1 MSSHPSRAFPKFESY
16 GMPETVAFRGWKAQ
30 DAIEWF
36 HGIGRLDG
44 DGNVDFRA
52 CVSGSP
58 RTPWFFSRHT
68 GFEIVSR
75 KGKVDKGQIV
85 AYRVSLEVTF
95 ILE

>member
-1 MSSHPSRAFPKFESY
+1 MDDPFTAFQNSNHAGRSKQPQSGAE
-16 GMPETVAFRGWKAQ
+16 GKA
-30 DAIEWF
+30 AIEWF

-85 AYRVSLEVTF
+85 A
-95 ILE
+95 

>member
-1 MSSHPSRAFPKFESY
+1 M
-16 GMPETVAFRGWKAQ
+16 RGARNNRNQWAEGKA
-30 DAIEWF
+30 AIEWF

>member
-1 MSSHPSRAFPKFESY
+1 MEMAMS
-16 GMPETVAFRGWKAQ
+16 
-30 DAIEWF
+30 I
-36 HGIGRLDG
+36 
-44 DGNVDFRA
+44 FRA

-85 AYRVSLEVTF
+85 A
-95 ILE
+95 